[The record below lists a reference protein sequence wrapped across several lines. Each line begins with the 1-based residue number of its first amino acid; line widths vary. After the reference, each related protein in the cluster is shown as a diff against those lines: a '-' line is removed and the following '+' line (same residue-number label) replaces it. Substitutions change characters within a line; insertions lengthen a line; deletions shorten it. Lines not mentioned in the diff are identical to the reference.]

1 MYEDFQAVD
10 HWTKETL
17 HCRWI
22 GNVVAIATRHADAV
36 DVRFSVNGHSRVVCL
51 PLTAWVR
58 FREKTGNVI
67 TDALA
72 AQIAGLYLKQS
83 IENGLDNGRDIT
95 MMTADEVLAALDT
108 VLREAG
114 STARLPVLPVM
125 S

>member
-17 HCRWI
+17 HCRWM

-36 DVRFSVNGHSRVVCL
+36 DVRFSVNGRSRVVCL

-83 IENGLDNGRDIT
+83 IENGLDNGRDIS
-95 MMTADEVLAALDT
+95 MMTADEVLAGLDT